1 MRAKDGEQMQEFVR
15 RLIDC
20 GMTRSVALTMLR
32 RIPTERERELYV
44 ETIEDENHEQM
55 EVL

>member
-1 MRAKDGEQMQEFVR
+1 MQELVR

-32 RIPTERERELYV
+32 RIPTERDRELYV
-44 ETIEDENHEQM
+44 ETIEEENHEQM
-55 EVL
+55 EIL